1 MRISDL
7 SSDVCSSDLGHLEAA
22 DLHFAGRL
30 ALTRHCHR
38 VEIDLAVA
46 GIEDVRCELDG
57 RAVVNRL
64 DAVLARNRFQ
74 ENLGGHVGQ
83 MREQRLAIKRL
94 AVNSGE
100 VTPTAAGLVGPQA
113 TSGRASCW
121 ESVCQ

>member
-57 RAVVNRL
+57 RAGVNRL
-64 DAVLARNRFQ
+64 DAVLARNRLQ
-74 ENLGGHVGQ
+74 ENLGGHVGP
-83 MREQRLAIKRL
+83 MREQRPAIKSL
-94 AVNSGE
+94 AVKYGE
-100 VTPTAAGLVGPQA
+100 VSPTEAGLGGPVGKKKRA
-113 TSGRASCW
+113 TPGG
-121 ESVCQ
+121 

>member
-22 DLHFAGRL
+22 DLHFARRL
-30 ALTRHCHR
+30 AITRHCHR

-46 GIEDVRCELDG
+46 GIEDVRRELDG

-74 ENLGGHVGQ
+74 KNLGRHVG
-83 MREQRLAIKRL
+83 RSEERR
-94 AVNSGE
+94 
-100 VTPTAAGLVGPQA
+100 VGKACVSTCSSRWSPYL
-113 TSGRASCW
+113 
-121 ESVCQ
+121 